1 MRVLIVDRKTLLRES
16 LALFIRS
23 EIPGLEIL
31 SAPTIVEAAS
41 VMDQFPL
48 GLLILEA
55 EQGAHSQLTDALR
68 LVYPGWRFALLG
80 QSCSPAVVSR
90 YDGFL
95 NAESDAITVIAEI
108 RRLVDGRWVEPA
120 RPAAV
125 RSAPPAA
132 MPRAPAPQGAHAPAA
147 APSGQQPPL
156 RQLTP
161 RQQDVLTLL
170 AQGRSTKEIARA
182 LDLGVGTIKVHLD
195 GIYRAL
201 GVHGRGAAVARAQ
214 EFAQGGPGIAAAAA
228 EPAGL
233 GYHGT
238 PGANVIRLDRRGG
251 QRAAA
256 APGAMRAAQ
265 GSSAVG

>member
-55 EQGAHSQLTDALR
+55 EQGAHSQLTGALR

-125 RSAPPAA
+125 RSAP
-132 MPRAPAPQGAHAPAA
+132 PAA

-214 EFAQGGPGIAAAAA
+214 EFAQGAPGIAAAAA